1 LKPLEVGQ
9 AVTRKRGP
17 VGDGQRGHV
26 IQMEDGRL
34 GVQLDRVAEKLVFP
48 LDERGQEW
56 ILETVSRLQPMQ
68 AARVAYAAD
77 RELRMAH
84 GEYGA
89 KDWMSMS
96 EPDRVAW
103 MQRGAPV
110 ADNDRRALYEAI
122 KLVLGGMG

>member
-1 LKPLEVGQ
+1 MKLEIGQ
-9 AVTRKRGP
+9 AVRRKGGP
-17 VGDGQRGHV
+17 GADGQRGHV

-48 LDERGQEW
+48 LDENNHVW
-56 ILETVSRLQPMQ
+56 ALETRSRLQPMQ

-77 RELRMAH
+77 RELRMAR

-103 MQRGAPV
+103 MQRGAPGT
-110 ADNDRRALYEAI
+110 DHDRRRLYELI
-122 KLVLGGMG
+122 KELLGAL